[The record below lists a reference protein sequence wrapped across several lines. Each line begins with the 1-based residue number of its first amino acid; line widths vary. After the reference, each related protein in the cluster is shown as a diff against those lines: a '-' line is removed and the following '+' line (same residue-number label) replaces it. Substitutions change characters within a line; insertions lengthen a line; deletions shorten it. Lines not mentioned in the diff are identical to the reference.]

1 MLDLSQ
7 SIRNKKGQQYRDE
20 REEKKI
26 DCQNVTCE
34 NVLNVTIRRGLP
46 VITFPIYLD
55 LLVLNSLQ
63 LSVWEMSPI
72 EVFFSLPVKFQH
84 GITHQN
90 WVGLY

>member
-1 MLDLSQ
+1 M
-7 SIRNKKGQQYRDE
+7 RE
-20 REEKKI
+20 RKKI
-26 DCQNVTCE
+26 DCQNVTCKDA
-34 NVLNVTIRRGLP
+34 LNITIRRGLP
-46 VITFPIYLD
+46 IITFPIDLD

-72 EVFFSLPVKFQH
+72 EVFFFFFPLPVKFQH